1 MDALDRARMCKSMC
15 ESLSE
20 RVAGRKYRRDNGWN
34 DYTLDM
40 EYRREGILRTI
51 RQIRQELLILGKEL

>member
-1 MDALDRARMCKSMC
+1 MNVKDRAKMCQTMC

-20 RVAGRKYRRDNGWN
+20 RVANREHRKENGWS
-34 DYTLDM
+34 DYTIEM

-51 RQIRQELLILGKEL
+51 RQIRQELLILAKEL